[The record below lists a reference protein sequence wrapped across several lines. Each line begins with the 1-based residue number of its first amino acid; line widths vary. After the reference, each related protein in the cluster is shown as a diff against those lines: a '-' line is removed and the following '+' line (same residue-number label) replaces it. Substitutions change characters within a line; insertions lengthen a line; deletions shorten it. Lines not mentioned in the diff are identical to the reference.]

1 MENAV
6 ADLAARLGIADIEL
20 RRSARRT
27 RTVSAF
33 RENGVVV
40 ISAPIRISQDELL
53 NLTEQLLAR
62 LVSGAQGRF
71 VTDDELMA
79 RAEQLIRTWL
89 PTGFPRPTSVRWTNQ
104 QQRVW
109 GTCTNVDASIRL
121 SARLKPMPEF
131 VIDYVLLHELA
142 HLQFAD
148 HGSEFEALLENF
160 PDRDKARGFLDGVT
174 FQSQQG
180 SSTYLSAT
188 QMELFD

>member
-1 MENAV
+1 
-6 ADLAARLGIADIEL
+6 L

-53 NLTEQLLAR
+53 TLTEQLLAR

-71 VTDDELMA
+71 ATDDELMA

-89 PTGFPRPTSVRWTNQ
+89 PRGFPRPTSVRWTNQ

-148 HGSEFEALLENF
+148 HGSDFEALLGNF